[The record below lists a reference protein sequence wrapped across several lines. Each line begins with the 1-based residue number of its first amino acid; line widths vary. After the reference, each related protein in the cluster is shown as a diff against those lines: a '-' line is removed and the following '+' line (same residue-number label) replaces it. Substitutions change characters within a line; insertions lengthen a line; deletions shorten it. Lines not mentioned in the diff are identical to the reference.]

1 LDDTQHKAILCRG
14 ASDKRPRFGTE
25 FHGFE
30 GLPER
35 QIPTSKNE
43 TSAKLLA
50 RAASVDVTPRDRPVR
65 LAGYALRRA
74 PTSTILDPIEIS
86 VVLLECGPSRCLIFS
101 LDLMIVGSELQNAI
115 LAKLQRLGFRPDEI
129 VLLASHTHNSPATD
143 HACARLGEPEV
154 EFVADVAEA
163 AESLVLEVQRQAPS
177 EVGLE
182 IFQGRLDHSINRR
195 RYWPFPTIGRMHGFQ
210 LTSVTF
216 SPNPSG
222 PRDERATVILLRVTG
237 GGQPLAMIWHYT
249 CHPTAVIPDN
259 VISADF
265 PGVVRL
271 ALRQRFGE
279 IPCLFVQGFCGNIRP
294 NIAAAPQRTSLRER
308 VGRMIRIVAF
318 GNLFPNLSAGDWTR
332 WSRSL
337 AGGVRSIAQ
346 GEPAMTFSPAHLRT
360 GSASIPLGDFFHG
373 SIPDKRLAAQVVG
386 IGEELEIV
394 AVSAEPSVEWESIL
408 DQAVPARSGRIR
420 LYAGYL
426 GALFGYLPTATQV
439 PEGGYEVEGFQPF
452 FGLSGHFDAG
462 RIGPAVEGCVRSAFE
477 NLERRGRDH

>member
-1 LDDTQHKAILCRG
+1 
-14 ASDKRPRFGTE
+14 
-25 FHGFE
+25 
-30 GLPER
+30 
-35 QIPTSKNE
+35 
-43 TSAKLLA
+43 
-50 RAASVDVTPRDRPVR
+50 VTPRDRPVR

-74 PTSTILDPIEIS
+74 PTSTVLDPIEIS
-86 VVLLECGPSRCLIFS
+86 VVLLEGTARRCLIFS

-115 LAKLQRLGFRPDEI
+115 LANLQRLGFGSDEV
-129 VLLASHTHNSPATD
+129 VLLASHTHNAPATD
-143 HACARLGEPEV
+143 RACARLGVSEI
-154 EFVADVAEA
+154 EFVTEVAEA
-163 AESLVLEVQRQAPS
+163 ADNLVRQVQRQAPS
-177 EVGLE
+177 EIGLE
-182 IFQGRLDHSINRR
+182 VFQGRLDHSINRR

-222 PRDERATVILLRVTG
+222 PKDERATVILLRMTD
-237 GGQPLAMIWHYT
+237 GGQPLAVIWHYT

-265 PGVVRL
+265 PGAVRL

-294 NIAAAPQRTSLRER
+294 NIAASPQRTGLRER

-337 AGGVRSIAQ
+337 ADGVCGIAQ
-346 GEPAMTFSPAHLRT
+346 GEPALTFSPAHLRT

-373 SIPDKRLAAQVVG
+373 SIPDKRLAAQVIV

-394 AVSAEPSVEWESIL
+394 AVSAEPSVEWEGIL
-408 DQAVPARSGRIR
+408 DQAAPVRSGRIR

-452 FGLSGHFDAG
+452 FGLSGRFDAG
-462 RIGPAVEGCVRSAFE
+462 WIGPAVEGCVRSAFE
-477 NLERRGRDH
+477 NLEQRGRDH